1 MSHEEEGAASIAWR
15 GVQCRSVRRGK
26 VVQCGGAARLH
37 ADAGSHEQLEPGA
50 GHSGEGRKKKTKE
63 ERRRQRKKEEDK
75 GCRRAHLHARMEKKK
90 RKARMTLDEA
100 CAVSCST
107 FQKRALFVL

>member
-1 MSHEEEGAASIAWR
+1 MLMLDRTSSWSLALVTRA
-15 GVQCRSVRRGK
+15 
-26 VVQCGGAARLH
+26 
-37 ADAGSHEQLEPGA
+37 
-50 GHSGEGRKKKTKE
+50 KE